1 MIDNDGSVI
10 NKDGIKRF
18 DWRQFRQFGGL
29 IPKLYNYYGKT
40 FELQEIMGVFDRDS
54 QGGI

>member
-1 MIDNDGSVI
+1 MVDNDGSVI
-10 NKDGIKRF
+10 NKDGVKRF

-29 IPKLYNYYGKT
+29 IPKLYNYSGKT

-54 QGGI
+54 

>member
-10 NKDGIKRF
+10 NKDGVKRF

>member
-1 MIDNDGSVI
+1 MVDNDGSVI
-10 NKDGIKRF
+10 NKDGVKRF

-54 QGGI
+54 

>member
-1 MIDNDGSVI
+1 MVDNDGSVI
-10 NKDGIKRF
+10 NKDGVKRF

>member
-54 QGGI
+54 QGAI